1 MCLGAD
7 GNGAATRFVGLADA
21 AAAHDGRTRREVR
34 AGHDLQD
41 LVERDVRVLHDGDGR
56 VDGLAQ
62 VVGRDVRS
70 HADGDAGGAVD
81 EQIGEARGEHLG
93 FLQRFVVV
101 GLPVD
106 GLFLEISQK
115 LHGRLVQSGFGVTHG
130 CGTIAVDGTE
140 VTMAVD
146 ERDAHGEVLRETHE
160 RVIDGD
166 ITMGVI
172 LTHAVTDGTCA
183 LDVGFVGR
191 DAAFVHRVKD
201 ATMDGLE
208 AVAHVG

>member
-1 MCLGAD
+1 MRLGANGD
-7 GNGAATRFVGLADA
+7 GAATRLVGFADA
-21 AAAHDGRTRREVR
+21 TATHDGRTRREVGT
-34 AGHDLQD
+34 GHDLQD
-41 LVERDVRVLHDGDGR
+41 LVKRDVRVLHDGDGR
-56 VDGLAQ
+56 VNGLTQ
-62 VVGRDVRS
+62 IVGRDVRG
-70 HADGDAGGAVD
+70 HADGNAGGAIDKQV
-81 EQIGEARGEHLG
+81 GKARGEHLG
-93 FLQRFVVV
+93 FLQRLVVV

-106 GLFLEISQK
+106 GLLLEVGQK

-146 ERDAHGEVLRETHE
+146 ERDAHGEVLCETHE
-160 RVIDGD
+160 RVVDGG

-183 LDVGFVGR
+183 LDVGLVGR